1 MVPPAFRFVG
11 PVESR
16 TEQDSEAVEPLSA
29 GGSGGLVM
37 RLNSGVPAV
46 AGGDRV
52 SSGPRL
58 TWDEPKSACTET
70 PPPYP
75 LRAWGVREWSDLDP
89 NSAKGGVFSLRK

>member
-58 TWDEPKSACTET
+58 TALGGFALKFGPG
-70 PPPYP
+70 
-75 LRAWGVREWSDLDP
+75 LGWG
-89 NSAKGGVFSLRK
+89 AA

>member
-37 RLNSGVPAV
+37 RLSSGVPAV

-52 SSGPRL
+52 IPF
-58 TWDEPKSACTET
+58 P
-70 PPPYP
+70 
-75 LRAWGVREWSDLDP
+75 VH
-89 NSAKGGVFSLRK
+89 